1 MPPFRAARM
10 LLVKKG
16 GNVHQW
22 MRLFDWTWIGAMMIA
37 WILLIA
43 VVGYAAVFV
52 ASRQS
57 ARHPVRHGR
66 PKSA

>member
-1 MPPFRAARM
+1 MPPFGAARM
-10 LLVKKG
+10 LLVKEG

-22 MRLFDWTWIGAMMIA
+22 MRLFDWTWIGAMMIV

-43 VVGYAAVFV
+43 VIGYAAVFV

>member
-10 LLVKKG
+10 LLVRKG

-22 MRLFDWTWIGAMMIA
+22 MRLFDWTWIGAMMIV

-43 VVGYAAVFV
+43 VIGYAA
-52 ASRQS
+52 ALAAWQGNEPHAHHR
-57 ARHPVRHGR
+57 R
-66 PKSA
+66 PKRV

>member
-1 MPPFRAARM
+1 M
-10 LLVKKG
+10 
-16 GNVHQW
+16 HQW
-22 MRLFDWTWIGAMMIA
+22 MRLFDWTWIGAMMIV

-43 VVGYAAVFV
+43 VIGYAAVFV

-66 PKSA
+66 AKSA